1 MSTTFITLKANAA
14 LQAVAEGRDYEVT
27 RQMKDRL
34 YKENLIDFDPAQGGW
49 FLTDYGWNSIYY
61 TL

>member
-1 MSTTFITLKANAA
+1 MTTTFITVKANSA
-14 LQAVAEGRDYEVT
+14 LQAVAEGREHEVT

-34 YKENLIDFDPAQGGW
+34 YKDKLIDFDPAQGGW

-61 TL
+61 LR